1 MSQGN
6 TEPAQE
12 RRRLN
17 LKDLAAHLH
26 LSQTTVSL
34 VLNNSPAGRSIPQR
48 TRDRVLEAARRFHYR
63 PNYFAR
69 SLRNSKS
76 MSVGVVVPD
85 VSDGYF
91 PEVMNAIERH
101 LLKSQYFYV
110 TASHY
115 RRPELAKECSMRL
128 MSRSVDGLLLLDTD
142 AEIDLPIPAVAISSH
157 NQTPGVVN
165 IVLDHDRAA
174 QLALSHLRDLG
185 HERIVLM
192 KGPPG
197 ITDAQYRWQSIV
209 RVCGEMGISTAP
221 EWCIAMEAAN
231 QSPEEGYRHMKELLR
246 RTRDFTAVFCFND
259 IAAIGAVRALRDA
272 GLQIPADISVLGF
285 DDIITAAY
293 YEPSLTTVQQPL
305 EEMGMKATE
314 VLLAR
319 IENPETPWAKEI
331 VMEPQLIVRESTGPV
346 RREPGSRAEISA
358 VVAGLRA
365 RRTG

>member
-1 MSQGN
+1 MTQGKPE
-6 TEPAQE
+6 TGHE
-12 RRRLN
+12 RRPLN
-17 LKDLAAHLH
+17 LKQLAEHLH

-34 VLNNSPAGRSIPQR
+34 VLNNSPAGRAIPQR

-69 SLRNSKS
+69 SLRNSRS

-115 RRPELAKECSMRL
+115 RRPDLAKECSLRL
-128 MSRSVDGLLLLDTD
+128 MNRSVDGLLLLDTE
-142 AEIDLPIPAVAISSH
+142 AEIELPIPAVAISSH
-157 NQTPGVVN
+157 NTTSGVIN

-174 QLALSHLRDLG
+174 QLALGHLRDLG
-185 HERIVLM
+185 HRRIVLM

-197 ITDAQYRWQSIV
+197 ITDAQYRWQSIL
-209 RVCGEMGISTAP
+209 RVAREMSILADP
-221 EWCIAMEAAN
+221 ELCITMAAAN
-231 QSPEEGYRHMKELLR
+231 QSPEEGYRHTRELLG

-272 GLQIPADISVLGF
+272 GLRIPEDVSVLGF

-305 EEMGMKATE
+305 EEMGAKAAE
-314 VLLAR
+314 VLLSR
-319 IENPETPWAKEI
+319 IEAPECEWPPEI
-331 VMEPQLIVRESTGPV
+331 VMQPTLIVRESTGPV
-346 RREPGSRAEISA
+346 SPRQNSSGFFADSTAVSVQRA
-358 VVAGLRA
+358 G
-365 RRTG
+365 

>member
-1 MSQGN
+1 MNQGKA
-6 TEPAQE
+6 EPTHE

-17 LKDLAAHLH
+17 LKELAAYLH

-115 RRPELAKECSMRL
+115 RRPDLAKECSMRL
-128 MSRSVDGLLLLDTD
+128 MNRSVDGLLLLDTD
-142 AEIDLPIPAVAISSH
+142 AEIELPIPAVAISSH
-157 NQTPGVVN
+157 NRTPGVIN

-174 QLALSHLRDLG
+174 QLALEHLRDLG
-185 HERIVLM
+185 HQRIVLM

-197 ITDAQYRWQSIV
+197 ITDAEYRWQSIV
-209 RVCGEMGISTAP
+209 RVAGEMGISTAP
-221 EWCIAMEAAN
+221 EWCISMEAAN
-231 QSPEEGYRHMKELLR
+231 QSPEEGYRHMKDLLG

-259 IAAIGAVRALRDA
+259 IAAIGAIRALRDA
-272 GLQIPADISVLGF
+272 GLHIPEDI
-285 DDIITAAY
+285 
-293 YEPSLTTVQQPL
+293 
-305 EEMGMKATE
+305 
-314 VLLAR
+314 
-319 IENPETPWAKEI
+319 
-331 VMEPQLIVRESTGPV
+331 
-346 RREPGSRAEISA
+346 
-358 VVAGLRA
+358 
-365 RRTG
+365 